1 MKNKLLLS
9 ILIILVVLLASIVCF
24 ANNDTNLGEELKNST
39 NKSEHTIQ
47 NAGEGIKN
55 IASDI
60 GNGIQNAANDI
71 GKGVENVFHAG
82 TTGNSPTTTSTD
94 GYTAA
99 RTSTD
104 STATGMG
111 GISRAVWIW
120 LIMGIVGIIIIALT
134 WYYVTQDSHSR
145 K

>member
-9 ILIILVVLLASIVCF
+9 ILIILAIFLTSIICF
-24 ANNDTNLGEELKNST
+24 ANNNTNLGEEFKDSV

-60 GNGIQNAANDI
+60 GNGIQNAASDI

-99 RTSTD
+99 RTSSD
-104 STATGMG
+104 VTATGIG
-111 GISRAVWIW
+111 GMSRTAWIW
-120 LIMGIVGIIIIALT
+120 LIMGIVGIVIIALA